1 MQFDSNA
8 NLIGKLMLNDTL
20 IVKSALVNFSY
31 KYADTALSKPINS
44 IKGILASFE
53 NELKPL
59 GFNLISFSTIE
70 SIDNKLICILSV
82 KIPIETAKN
91 EVNLDNAVI
100 LCILNDNL
108 DISNLL
114 PIEIPKLK
122 DYAILDNN
130 GIYL

>member
-1 MQFDSNA
+1 
-8 NLIGKLMLNDTL
+8 MLNDTL